1 MVGNFLCHR
10 ISNVPRM
17 GLVFFRDLTC
27 PSARCWGRVLRGQGL
42 KCAIRLLLLLV
53 VVLAAGTAAAQDA
66 TPPGPVTD
74 NDVNR
79 VARQRYCPV
88 RANIPV
94 DVCPTQACAQW
105 RGDLPPEHAPRGGAP
120 PSLGY
125 FFFP

>member
-42 KCAIRLLLLLV
+42 KCASQLLLLLV

-79 VARQRYCPV
+79 VARQLYCPV
-88 RANIPV
+88 CENIPL

-105 RGDLPPEHAPRGGAP
+105 RGGPFPQRAPRLARP
-120 PSLGY
+120 DRLGD
-125 FFFP
+125 FVAL